1 MLIWF
6 TCLSHL
12 HPGSGSGL
20 NEEQDMESW
29 MTPAVR
35 RAGMASA
42 PVSGFARARTGS
54 ALIVALIMALWGLH
68 SAPVLAHAM
77 LVKAEPPR
85 RAQLTQPPA
94 HVRLWFNEEVEKDYA
109 SLAVSHADK
118 PVTEVKPRIAADD
131 PKSILLPLPQLSPG
145 KYTVKFRVLSVDG
158 HVVDSSYDFT
168 VKSKVPAK

>member
-1 MLIWF
+1 
-6 TCLSHL
+6 
-12 HPGSGSGL
+12 
-20 NEEQDMESW
+20 MESR

-35 RAGMASA
+35 RAWMASA
-42 PVSGFARARTGS
+42 PVCGFARVRAGS
-54 ALIVALIMALWGLH
+54 ALIIMALITALWMSLH

-118 PVTEVKPRIAADD
+118 PVTEVKPQVSADD